1 MAIFDSTIFRDL
13 SGSVGNVTA
22 YKLGDKQVAR
32 AKTFVVRDAKSLA
45 QLKQRLRMKEVARLR
60 RGIVGVLP
68 LGFCTS
74 SRKVCLNGFLKENI
88 KKVEVDDDLNVTFDL
103 LSLSLSAGELALPS
117 IQAEVDGDMR
127 WVMFHWVK
135 QPLMPYMFKDD
146 RLYGVVYESGLR
158 RCRKVELGTRG
169 VSGDMAWELPRDWDA
184 GKLVVYGFAVSADG
198 KKASGTLG
206 VCRS

>member
-1 MAIFDSTIFRDL
+1 MAIFNSTIFRDL
-13 SGSVGNVTA
+13 SGSVGNVTS

-32 AKTFVVRDAKSLA
+32 AKTFIVRDPKSLA
-45 QLKQRLRMKEVARLR
+45 QLKQRLRMKEAVKLR
-60 RGIVGVLP
+60 WGFVGVLP

-74 SRKVCLNGFLKENI
+74 SNKACLNGFLRENI
-88 KKVEVDDDLNVTFDL
+88 KKVEVDDDLNVTCDL

-117 IQAEVDGDMR
+117 IRAEVSVEERQVVFR
-127 WVMFHWVK
+127 WER

-146 RLYGVVYESGLR
+146 RLYGVVYESGSR
-158 RCRKVELGTRG
+158 KCREVELGTRG
-169 VSGDMAWELPRDWDA
+169 TSGELAWKLPEKWDA